1 MEETKKSSKG
11 LIILIIILIICVI
24 GLGGYIVYDKVLS
37 KNKQITSTNNNT
49 SSTTV
54 ENIKTINKQKYTIEN
69 NEIEINFVRKNNVN
83 SITYAEVKINN
94 KKAGEYIVENYS
106 SISDNNDKDINES
119 IYNNI
124 KIDSINI
131 DNKTYFIIIY
141 HDDEE
146 GCCSDENIIILDND
160 TNKIYKINMQ
170 RNPSYW
176 NFEDEDMNNKFKQNE
191 EMNTY
196 YIEDNEIY
204 FYENITD
211 IIDGKKSEIDIY
223 KLNIN
228 NNKAEKILIGK
239 YKLKF

>member
-1 MEETKKSSKG
+1 
-11 LIILIIILIICVI
+11 
-24 GLGGYIVYDKVLS
+24 
-37 KNKQITSTNNNT
+37 
-49 SSTTV
+49 
-54 ENIKTINKQKYTIEN
+54 
-69 NEIEINFVRKNNVN
+69 
-83 SITYAEVKINN
+83 
-94 KKAGEYIVENYS
+94 
-106 SISDNNDKDINES
+106 
-119 IYNNI
+119 
-124 KIDSINI
+124 
-131 DNKTYFIIIY
+131 
-141 HDDEE
+141 
-146 GCCSDENIIILDND
+146 
-160 TNKIYKINMQ
+160 MQ

-196 YIEDNEIY
+196 FIEDNEIY